1 MGKWNSKEIA
11 ERAKKDFEKTWL
23 ETKALIPEKSEARY
37 PAAAGRPHVL
47 FQTVQKLREAYLRL
61 GFEEVVNPI
70 FIEDKEIRRQF
81 GSEAA
86 AILDRCYYLGGLP
99 RPDVGLSDEK
109 IKEIEKLGV
118 GVKKESLQELLHRYK
133 KGEFGGDDLIYKIAD
148 ALNIDD
154 ILATKIINEVF
165 PEFRALEP
173 ESSRLTLRS
182 HMTSGWFLTL
192 ERLTGRKPFSIKLFS
207 VDRCFRREQ
216 AEDATHLRT
225 HHSASC
231 VVVDE
236 KVSVEDGKAVAK
248 ALLSSFGFE
257 KFKFKLDEKRSKYYA
272 PDTQT
277 EVYGYSANSGWVELA
292 TFGIYSPVA
301 LSRYKIEFPVM
312 NLGLG
317 VERLVMVLHGYKDVR
332 EMAYPQFY
340 AEWRMSDEEIASLL
354 RIDKIPASE
363 EGHKIARKIIEAAKK
378 YSSEKSPCEFL
389 VYSGKIRNAKV
400 KVKLVEREEGKK
412 LLGPAAFNEIYV
424 FEGSIYGVP
433 PDSAGDIR
441 AKGASAVGKLKYIH
455 GIANLAAHEIEKNI
469 AAGKEKTI
477 IRVPIVRSLGDINLK
492 LNEVALRY
500 ITTYS
505 KSIDVRGPVF
515 ITVETEII

>member
-11 ERAKKDFEKTWL
+11 ERARKDFEKTWL
-23 ETKALIPEKSEARY
+23 ETKALIPEKTEAKY

-47 FQTVQKLREAYLRL
+47 FQTVQRLREAYLGL

-86 AILDRCYYLGGLP
+86 AVLDRCYYLGGLP

-118 GVKKESLQELLHRYK
+118 SVKKESLRELLHRYK

-148 ALNIDD
+148 SLNVDD

-192 ERLTGRKPFSIKLFS
+192 ERLMGRKPFPIKLFS

-236 KVSVEDGKAVAK
+236 EVSVEDGKAVAK

-301 LSRYKIEFPVM
+301 LSRYKIEFPAM

-317 VERLVMVLHGYKDVR
+317 VERLAMVLHGYKDVR
-332 EMAYPQFY
+332 EMVYPKFY

-354 RIDKIPASE
+354 RIDKTPASK
-363 EGHKIARKIIEAAKK
+363 EGHKIAEKIIEAAKK
-378 YSSEKSPCEFL
+378 YGGEKSPCEFL

-424 FEGSIYGVP
+424 FEGSIYG
-433 PDSAGDIR
+433 DIR
-441 AKGASAVGKLKYIH
+441 AKGASAVGKLKYID
-455 GIANLAAHEIEKNI
+455 GIANLAAHEIEKGI
-469 AAGKEKTI
+469 AAGKEKITV
-477 IRVPIVRSLGDINLK
+477 RVPIVRSLGDINLK

-515 ITVETEII
+515 ITVEAEIS

>member
-11 ERAKKDFEKTWL
+11 DRARKDFEKTWL

-47 FQTVQKLREAYLRL
+47 FQTVQRLREAYLKL

-86 AILDRCYYLGGLP
+86 AVLDRCYYLGGLP

-118 GVKKESLQELLHRYK
+118 SVKKESLQELLHKYK

-148 ALNIDD
+148 VLNIDD
-154 ILATKIINEVF
+154 VLATKIINEVF

-192 ERLTGRKPFSIKLFS
+192 ERLIGRKPFPIKLFS

-236 KVSVEDGKAVAK
+236 EVSVEDGKAVAK
-248 ALLSSFGFE
+248 ALLGSFGFE

-340 AEWRMSDEEIASLL
+340 AEWRMNDEEIASLL
-354 RIDKIPASE
+354 RIDKTPASE

-424 FEGSIYGVP
+424 FEGGIYGVP
-433 PDSAGDIR
+433 PDSAGDIK

-469 AAGKEKTI
+469 AKGREKII

-515 ITVETEII
+515 IIVEAEIS

>member
-11 ERAKKDFEKTWL
+11 EKAKRDFEKTWL
-23 ETKALIPEKSEARY
+23 ETKALIPEKSEAKY
-37 PAAAGRPHVL
+37 PAATGKPHVL
-47 FQTVQKLREAYLRL
+47 FQTIQELREAYLRL

-86 AILDRCYYLGGLP
+86 AVLDRCYYLGGMP

-109 IKEIEKLGV
+109 IEKIKKLGAS
-118 GVKKESLQELLHRYK
+118 VKKESLQEILHKYK

-148 ALNIDD
+148 ALNTDD

-165 PEFRALEP
+165 PEFRTLEP

-192 ERLTGRKPFSIKLFS
+192 ERLIGRKPFPIKLFS

-231 VVVDE
+231 VVVNE
-236 KVSVEDGKAVAK
+236 EVSVEDGKAVAK
-248 ALLSSFGFE
+248 ALLRQLGFE
-257 KFKFKLDEKRSKYYA
+257 KFEFKLDEKRSKYYA

-277 EVYGYSANSGWVELA
+277 EVYGYSTNSGWVELA

-301 LSRYKIEFPVM
+301 LSRYKIEFPVI

-317 VERLVMVLHGYKDVR
+317 VERLAMVLHGYKDVR
-332 EMAYPQFY
+332 EMTYPQFY
-340 AEWRMSDEEIASLL
+340 AEWRMSDEELASLL
-354 RIDKIPASE
+354 SIDKTPASE
-363 EGHKIARKIIEAAKK
+363 EGRKIAKKIVEAARKHG
-378 YSSEKSPCEFL
+378 SENSPCEFP

-424 FEGSIYGVP
+424 LKGSIYGVP
-433 PDSAGDIR
+433 PESAGGIR
-441 AKGASAVGKLKYIH
+441 AKGASANLRYID
-455 GIANLAAHEIEKNI
+455 GIANLAAYEIEKGV
-469 AAGKEKTI
+469 AAGKEKIVT
-477 IRVPIVRSLGDINLK
+477 RVPIVRSLSDVNLK
-492 LNEVALRY
+492 LDEVALRY

-505 KSIDVRGPVF
+505 KSIDIRGPVF
-515 ITVETEII
+515 ITVETEVS

>member
-23 ETKALIPEKSEARY
+23 ETKALIPEKSEAKY
-37 PAAAGRPHVL
+37 PAAIGKPHML
-47 FQTVQKLREAYLRL
+47 IQTVQKLREAYLRL
-61 GFEEVVNPI
+61 GFEEVVNPV
-70 FIEDKEIRRQF
+70 FIEDKEVRRQF

-86 AILDRCYYLGGLP
+86 AVLDRCYYLGGLP

-109 IKEIEKLGV
+109 IEKIKRLGV
-118 GVKKESLQELLHRYK
+118 SAKKESLQGLLHRYK

-148 ALNIDD
+148 ALNTDD
-154 ILATKIINEVF
+154 VLATKIINEVF
-165 PEFRALEP
+165 PEFRTLEP

-192 ERLTGRKPFSIKLFS
+192 ERLVGRKPFPIKLFS
-207 VDRCFRREQ
+207 IDRCFRREQ
-216 AEDATHLRT
+216 AEDAMHLRT

-236 KVSVEDGKAVAK
+236 EVSVEDGKAVAK
-248 ALLSSFGFE
+248 ALLGKFGFE

-277 EVYGYSANSGWVELA
+277 EVYGYNPNSGWVELA

-317 VERLVMVLHGYKDVR
+317 VERLAMVLHGYKDVR
-332 EMAYPQFY
+332 GMAYPQFY
-340 AEWRMSDEEIASLL
+340 AEWRMSDEELASLL
-354 RIDKIPASE
+354 RIDRTPASKV
-363 EGHKIARKIIEAAKK
+363 GHKIARKIIEAAKK
-378 YSSEKSPCEFL
+378 YSSKKSPCEFL

-441 AKGASAVGKLKYIH
+441 AKGASAVGKLKYID
-455 GIANLAAHEIEKNI
+455 GIANLAAHKIEKGI
-469 AAGKEKTI
+469 AAGREKTI
-477 IRVPIVRSLGDINLK
+477 IRVPIVRSLSDINLK
-492 LNEVALRY
+492 LDEVALRY

-515 ITVETEII
+515 ITVEAECT

>member
-37 PAAAGRPHVL
+37 PAATGKPHVL
-47 FQTVQKLREAYLRL
+47 FQTVQELRKAYLRL

-70 FIEDKEIRRQF
+70 FIEDKEVRRQF

-86 AILDRCYYLGGLP
+86 AVLDRCYYLGGLP

-109 IKEIEKLGV
+109 IEKIKRLGISA
-118 GVKKESLQELLHRYK
+118 KKESLQGLLHRYK

-148 ALNIDD
+148 ALNTDD
-154 ILATKIINEVF
+154 VLATKIINEVF

-173 ESSRLTLRS
+173 GSSRVTLRS

-192 ERLTGRKPFSIKLFS
+192 EKLIGRKPFPIKLFS

-216 AEDATHLRT
+216 AEDAMHLRT

-231 VVVDE
+231 VVVNE
-236 KVSVEDGKAVAK
+236 EVSVEDGKAVAQR
-248 ALLSSFGFE
+248 LLSNFGFE
-257 KFKFKLDEKRSKYYA
+257 KFKFKLDKKRSKYYA

-277 EVYGYSANSGWVELA
+277 EVYGYSASSGWVELA

-301 LSRYKIEFPVM
+301 LSRYKIEFPAM

-317 VERLVMVLHGYKDVR
+317 VERLAMVLHGYRDLR
-332 EMAYPQFY
+332 EMVYPQFY
-340 AEWRMSDEEIASLL
+340 AEWRMSDEELASLL
-354 RIDKIPASE
+354 RIDRIPSSK
-363 EGHKIARKIIEAAKK
+363 EGREIAEKIIKAAKNHGD
-378 YSSEKSPCEFL
+378 EESPCEFL
-389 VYSGKIRNAKV
+389 VYSGKIFGSEV
-400 KVKLVEREEGKK
+400 SVKLVEREKGKK
-412 LLGPAAFNEIYV
+412 LLGPAAFNEIYIL
-424 FEGSIYGVP
+424 EGSICGN
-433 PDSAGDIR
+433 IR
-441 AKGASAVGKLKYIH
+441 AEGASASVRKPKYID
-455 GIANLAAHEIEKNI
+455 GIANLAAYEIEKGI
-469 AAGKEKTI
+469 AAGRDKI
-477 IRVPIVRSLGDINLK
+477 VIRVPIVRSLSDINFK
-492 LNEVALRY
+492 LDEVALRY

-505 KSIDVRGPVF
+505 RSIDIRGPVF
-515 ITVETEII
+515 ITIEAEIK

>member
-11 ERAKKDFEKTWL
+11 ERARKDFEKTWL
-23 ETKALIPEKSEARY
+23 ETKALIPEKTEAKY

-47 FQTVQKLREAYLRL
+47 FQTVQKLREAYLKL

-86 AILDRCYYLGGLP
+86 AVLDRCYYLGGLP

-109 IKEIEKLGV
+109 IKKIEKLGI
-118 GVKKESLQELLHRYK
+118 GVKKESLQELLHKYK
-133 KGEFGGDDLIYKIAD
+133 KGEFDGDDLIYKIAD
-148 ALNIDD
+148 VLNINDV
-154 ILATKIINEVF
+154 LATKIINEVF

-192 ERLTGRKPFSIKLFS
+192 ERLIGRKPFPIKLFS

-236 KVSVEDGKAVAK
+236 EVSVEDGKAVAK
-248 ALLSSFGFE
+248 ALLGSFGFE

-340 AEWRMSDEEIASLL
+340 AEWRMSDKEIASLL

-363 EGHKIARKIIEAAKK
+363 GGHKIARKIIEAAKK
-378 YSSEKSPCEFL
+378 YGSEKSPCEFL

-424 FEGSIYGVP
+424 FEGSVY
-433 PDSAGDIR
+433 GDIK
-441 AKGASAVGKLKYIH
+441 AKGASAAGKLKYIH

-469 AAGKEKTI
+469 AKGREKII
-477 IRVPIVRSLGDINLK
+477 IRVPIVRSLSDINLK

-515 ITVETEII
+515 ITVEAEIS